1 MFFQQKF
8 RLLTTLIGLTFL
20 TLLFYV
26 YSLQTSETA
35 NVYEKEWCIDTFWK
49 LYGEIP
55 SNWED
60 GEGAL
65 TISFHESI
73 SKYENKSSNEI
84 NSGSFRMK
92 LLKNDENY
100 LEVCKIWY
108 EVENID

>member
-49 LYGEIP
+49 LYG
-55 SNWED
+55 D
-60 GEGAL
+60 GGASFDGYAAL